1 MTYEEVSTSELV
13 RRIANLLVRVQMLEE
28 EVKKIKEMKVKKQ

>member
-13 RRIANLLVRVQMLEE
+13 RRIAHLLVRVQMLEE
-28 EVKKIKEMKVKKQ
+28 EVKKLKEMKSSKK